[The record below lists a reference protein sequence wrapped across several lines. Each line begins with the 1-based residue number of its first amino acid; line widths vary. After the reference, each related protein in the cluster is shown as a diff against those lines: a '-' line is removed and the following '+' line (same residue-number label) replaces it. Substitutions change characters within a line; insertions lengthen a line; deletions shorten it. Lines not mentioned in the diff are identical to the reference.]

1 MVKSEAIIGIYLH
14 QLIAREEA
22 VIKRVIAF
30 GSAQG
35 RNYQRVALPEAQ
47 IVVVSDDTSVD
58 SARLN
63 PEGCRIARIAAADT
77 DQPYDVLMERPLL
90 VTRVMRSLDN
100 AVALLQ
106 VDPTTATV
114 DDAESSTE
122 AESKLPEKMSEPEPE
137 SVCIQ
142 AEPAT
147 DADKTIES
155 ECESDPVI
163 STPEATIPETGA
175 EFQYKALIVDD
186 SAAIRKQLEL
196 ELRNAGIRADFAEDG
211 EQAMEKVAA
220 NRYDLIFLDIVM
232 PGMDGY
238 EACRQMRL
246 RAELKKTPIIMLS
259 AKTSPLD
266 EVQGVIAGAS
276 TYLTKPVRSE
286 QLQTTL
292 KRVSMWIDHFQA

>member
-1 MVKSEAIIGIYLH
+1 MAKSEAVTGIYLH
-14 QLIAREEA
+14 QLVAREAA
-22 VIKRVIAF
+22 VINRVITF

-35 RNYQRVALPEAQ
+35 RNYQLVALPEAQ
-47 IVVVSDDTSVD
+47 IVVVSDDAAVD
-58 SARLN
+58 SAQLN
-63 PEGCRIARIAAADT
+63 PDGCRIARIAAADT

-90 VTRVMRSLDN
+90 VTRVMRTLDN

-106 VDPTTATV
+106 ADL
-114 DDAESSTE
+114 TE
-122 AESKLPEKMSEPEPE
+122 AENTEIAEIEVATEAEPELADTQAKPVADTDKIVESEPEPD
-137 SVCIQ
+137 SIMFV
-142 AEPAT
+142 
-147 DADKTIES
+147 
-155 ECESDPVI
+155 
-163 STPEATIPETGA
+163 PEAMIPETGA

-196 ELRNAGIRADFAEDG
+196 ELSDAGIGTDFAEDG

-220 NRYDLIFLDIVM
+220 NRYDLVFLDIVM

-238 EACRQMRL
+238 EACRQMRS

-276 TYLTKPVRSE
+276 TYLTKPVKSE

-292 KRVSMWIDHFQA
+292 KRVSMWIDNFQGKS